1 MINSVKETIL
11 KYNMLKNRNS
21 VTVALSGGAD
31 SVALTHIL
39 YKLKDEL
46 SFDLYAAHLNHGIR
60 GKDADRDA
68 EFVKTFCKELNIPLF
83 FEKVDIPRVAEKYG
97 DSIETVAR
105 NVRYEFLTRVSV
117 GVIATAHTASDNLET
132 VIFNEIRG
140 AGLKGVCGI
149 PPIRD
154 NIIRPL
160 INCTREDVEE
170 YCKQNNLEFCTDK
183 TNFCDEYSRNN
194 IRLNVVPV
202 LKKINRNAERNILRM
217 CETVRS
223 DEEFLES
230 VSKEEYK
237 NTATDRGLDTEKLNL
252 LHTAIK
258 NRVIKKFLTEKT
270 ATAPE
275 NRHIFEISELSGGK
289 LKSVNLKNDFI
300 ARIDK
305 NQLIIMKA
313 EKFSHAEV
321 SEDYFVFPKD
331 FRETEYKNY
340 RFELIN
346 FEEIVNFRLSRFQN
360 AIDYDTILDNP
371 IIRNRKSGDKFTDSR
386 RKITKTL
393 KKLFTEQ
400 KTENRDRVLLLC
412 DSENVI
418 WVENI
423 GVNAKNRVNE
433 KTRRVLFIKKTGDF
447 NGKQ

>member
-46 SFDLYAAHLNHGIR
+46 GFDLYAAHLNHGIR

-223 DEEFLES
+223 DEEFLF
-230 VSKEEYK
+230 Y
-237 NTATDRGLDTEKLNL
+237 RPFL
-252 LHTAIK
+252 L
-258 NRVIKKFLTEKT
+258 
-270 ATAPE
+270 P
-275 NRHIFEISELSGGK
+275 
-289 LKSVNLKNDFI
+289 
-300 ARIDK
+300 
-305 NQLIIMKA
+305 
-313 EKFSHAEV
+313 
-321 SEDYFVFPKD
+321 
-331 FRETEYKNY
+331 
-340 RFELIN
+340 
-346 FEEIVNFRLSRFQN
+346 
-360 AIDYDTILDNP
+360 IL
-371 IIRNRKSGDKFTDSR
+371 
-386 RKITKTL
+386 
-393 KKLFTEQ
+393 
-400 KTENRDRVLLLC
+400 
-412 DSENVI
+412 
-418 WVENI
+418 
-423 GVNAKNRVNE
+423 
-433 KTRRVLFIKKTGDF
+433 
-447 NGKQ
+447 

>member
-46 SFDLYAAHLNHGIR
+46 GFDLYAAHLNHGIR

-346 FEEIVNFRLSRFQN
+346 FEEIVNFRSSRFQN

>member
-46 SFDLYAAHLNHGIR
+46 GFDLYAAHLNHGIR

-68 EFVKTFCKELNIPLF
+68 EFVKTYCKELNIPLF
-83 FEKVDIPRVAEKYG
+83 CEKVDIPRVAEKYG

-346 FEEIVNFRLSRFQN
+346 FEEIVNFRSSRFQN

>member
-346 FEEIVNFRLSRFQN
+346 FEEIVNFRSSRFQN

>member
-83 FEKVDIPRVAEKYG
+83 CEKVDIPRVAEKYG

-346 FEEIVNFRLSRFQN
+346 FEEIVNFRSSRFQN

>member
-46 SFDLYAAHLNHGIR
+46 GFDLYAAHLNHGIR

-97 DSIETVAR
+97 DSIETIAR

-346 FEEIVNFRLSRFQN
+346 FEEIVNFRSSRFQN

>member
-46 SFDLYAAHLNHGIR
+46 GFDLYAAHLNHGIR

-83 FEKVDIPRVAEKYG
+83 CEKVDIPRVAEKYG

-346 FEEIVNFRLSRFQN
+346 FEEIVNFRSSRFQN

>member
-83 FEKVDIPRVAEKYG
+83 CEKVDIPRVAEKYG

-346 FEEIVNFRLSRFQN
+346 FEEIVNFRSSRFQN

-400 KTENRDRVLLLC
+400 KTENRDQVLLLC

>member
-105 NVRYEFLTRVSV
+105 NVRYEFLNRVSV

-217 CETVRS
+217 CETVCS

-346 FEEIVNFRLSRFQN
+346 FEEIVNFRSSRFQN